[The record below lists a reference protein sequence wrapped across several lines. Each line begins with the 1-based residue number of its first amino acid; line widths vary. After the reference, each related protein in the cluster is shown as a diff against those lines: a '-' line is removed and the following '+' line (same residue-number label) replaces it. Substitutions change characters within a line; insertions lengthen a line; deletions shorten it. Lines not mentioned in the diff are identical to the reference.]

1 MQYDF
6 DSIVDRKHNNAAKYD
21 DVLKKFGKSD
31 VIPLWVAD
39 MDFKTPQPVID
50 ALKQKAEQGIFG
62 YTSRPDSYH
71 QALAAWQQR
80 RHGFSPDPSLFA
92 FSPGIVPALA
102 AIVQQF
108 TQPGDPVLIQ
118 TPVYPE
124 FADAIE
130 YGGRKVVN
138 CPLMEKDG
146 EYGIDFTAFEE
157 ALRQRPRLFIL
168 CHPHNP
174 VGRIWTDAELA
185 RMAELCIR
193 YETLIVSD
201 EIHAD
206 FMLWGNKHH
215 SMATLGEKIAANTIT
230 CLSATKTFNLAG
242 LQASSILFPN
252 REMKQTFERFWAK
265 VGFMRNNAFSVVAME
280 AAWTKGD
287 EWVDQ
292 LLLYLEGNMLF
303 VRDFMKERIPRIK
316 PNVPQCTYLIWLDC
330 RELGLSDAE
339 LQRFMVE
346 KAGLGM
352 NAGTSFGLGGE
363 GFMRLN
369 AACPRSVLQQAMTR
383 LEKATQNMA
392 Q

>member
-6 DSIVDRKHNNAAKYD
+6 DSVVDRTHNNAAKYD
-21 DVLKKFGKSD
+21 DLLKKFGKSD

-71 QALAAWQQR
+71 QALADWQQR
-80 RHGFSPDPSLFA
+80 RHDFSPDPSLFA

-102 AIVQQF
+102 TIVQQF

-130 YGGRKVVN
+130 SGGRKVVN
-138 CPLMEKDG
+138 CPLVEKDG
-146 EYGIDFTAFEE
+146 EYGIDFAAFEE
-157 ALRQRPRLFIL
+157 ALRQGPRLFIL

-174 VGRIWTDAELA
+174 VGRIWTDAELT
-185 RMAELCIR
+185 RMAELCIQ
-193 YETLIVSD
+193 YKTLVVSD

-206 FMLWGNKHH
+206 FMLWGNKHRP
-215 SMATLGEKIAANTIT
+215 MAALGEKIAANTIT

-242 LQASSILFPN
+242 LQASSILFPDQ
-252 REMKQTFERFWAK
+252 EMKQTFERFWAK

-292 LLLYLEGNMLF
+292 LLQYLEGNMLF

-330 RELGLSDAE
+330 RELGLSDAD
-339 LQRFMVE
+339 LHRFMVE
-346 KAGLGM
+346 KAGLGL
-352 NAGTSFGLGGE
+352 NAGTAFGLGGE

-383 LEKATQNMA
+383 LEEATKNMA

>member
-6 DSIVDRKHNNAAKYD
+6 DSIVDRKHNNSAKYED
-21 DVLKKFGKSD
+21 LLKKFGRPD

-39 MDFKTPQPVID
+39 MDFKTAQPIID
-50 ALKQKAEQGIFG
+50 ALKQKAEQGIYG

-71 QALAAWQQR
+71 QVLTAWLQR
-80 RHGFSPDPSLFA
+80 RHAFSPDPSLFA

-102 AIVQQF
+102 VIVQQF
-108 TQPGDPVLIQ
+108 TEPGDPVLIQ

-124 FADAIE
+124 FAEAIE
-130 YGGRKVVN
+130 SGKRKVLN
-138 CPLMEKDG
+138 CQLTEKDG
-146 EYGIDFTAFEE
+146 KYEIDFAAFEE
-157 ALRQRPRLFIL
+157 ALRQGPRLFIL

-174 VGRIWTDAELA
+174 VGRIWTDAELT
-185 RMAELCIR
+185 RMAELCIQ
-193 YETLIVSD
+193 YKTLIVSD

-206 FMLWGNKHH
+206 FMLWGNKHRP
-215 SMATLGEKIAANTIT
+215 MASLGEHIAANTIT

-252 REMKQTFERFWAK
+252 PEMKQAFERFWANI
-265 VGFMRNNAFSVVAME
+265 GFMRNNAFSVVAME

-287 EWVDQ
+287 EWLDQ
-292 LLLYLEGNMLF
+292 LLLYLEGNMQF
-303 VRDFMKERIPRIK
+303 VSDFMKERIPRIK
-316 PNVPQCTYLIWLDC
+316 PNMPQCTYLIWLDC

-352 NAGTSFGLGGE
+352 NAGIAFGLGGE

-369 AACPRSVLQQAMTR
+369 AACPRSVLERAMSQ
-383 LEKATQNMA
+383 LEGAVKA
-392 Q
+392 